1 MTSQSDNPVQ
11 QTDPT
16 VTHGSATQ
24 DVKDYLV
31 EHPDFF
37 EQHPEVLSLIS
48 LKHDSGSATS
58 LLERQIQAL
67 RKDNDELQNNIK
79 NLIEIA
85 HDNEILER
93 KSHQIARSL
102 VEIEY
107 TKDIVRDIY
116 KLLVSEFPL
125 LQVRI
130 LLQNTATH
138 YELDEDNHVS
148 DQEKTSEL
156 YQFILVDNNHEC
168 VFLGEQTAAQLF
180 AHDSEIK
187 SAVAIPLRDR
197 NNFGILILA
206 SSDEKRFYQ
215 GMGTLFLEYLAD
227 LLSAKLKQLLKS

>member
-16 VTHGSATQ
+16 VTHGSAAK

-130 LLQNTATH
+130 LLQNIATH
-138 YELDEDNHVS
+138 Y
-148 DQEKTSEL
+148 
-156 YQFILVDNNHEC
+156 
-168 VFLGEQTAAQLF
+168 
-180 AHDSEIK
+180 
-187 SAVAIPLRDR
+187 
-197 NNFGILILA
+197 
-206 SSDEKRFYQ
+206 
-215 GMGTLFLEYLAD
+215 
-227 LLSAKLKQLLKS
+227 